1 MISKK
6 NINNGIKRLEELKQ
20 KVILKYNEE
29 IDYEDKYSIYNVI
42 LKHIING
49 DLNDDFNSQ
58 VFDGM
63 NKYEKN
69 DLQQLVS
76 EYIPLCFNNCQVEQ
90 WIDSVETGGFS
101 IPLIFIIVLDNYE
114 FLLKIAK
121 EGGRA
126 VLELIKSF
134 RNEEGYNETA
144 CVEYLRNTFYIN
156 DEVNEKVLINIL
168 LNMSKEN
175 SEYDIFSNK
184 EKAYLCMFPKLII

>member
-63 NKYEKN
+63 NKYET
-69 DLQQLVS
+69 Q
-76 EYIPLCFNNCQVEQ
+76 
-90 WIDSVETGGFS
+90 
-101 IPLIFIIVLDNYE
+101 
-114 FLLKIAK
+114 
-121 EGGRA
+121 
-126 VLELIKSF
+126 
-134 RNEEGYNETA
+134 
-144 CVEYLRNTFYIN
+144 
-156 DEVNEKVLINIL
+156 
-168 LNMSKEN
+168 N
-175 SEYDIFSNK
+175 SERK
-184 EKAYLCMFPKLII
+184 EICNMKKMIYNN